1 MTSRRPHASLGA
13 MLFRPTLALLLVA
26 AVLAVAGADHLAAQA
41 PPPSDTAKAMA
52 GEWEMS
58 NADHDRTCTIIFK
71 LSPAGQNYAID
82 FGPKCAEAFPPLKPV
97 VAWTLG
103 RNDMLVLVDQSGAP
117 LLELLEV
124 EAGTYEGLRPNE
136 GRYVL
141 QNPAVAAAN
150 KERPVDDLFGE
161 WTFVRTA
168 GTRPIC
174 SLAFVAEAATGD
186 SFALQL
192 KPGCDQLITRF
203 NPVAWKM
210 DRGQLLLVSGK
221 GEIWRFEETEPAT
234 WDRVPRGRQPLVLVK
249 QGGAAGAP
257 AQ

>member
-1 MTSRRPHASLGA
+1 
-13 MLFRPTLALLLVA
+13 MLLKRALPPLLAALALVA
-26 AVLAVAGADHLAAQA
+26 ADADRLAAQA

-52 GEWEMS
+52 GDWELS
-58 NADHDRTCTIIFK
+58 NADRDRTCTINFK
-71 LSPAGQNYAID
+71 LSSAGQNYAIE
-82 FGPKCAEAFPPLKPV
+82 FGPKCAEAFPPLRPV
-97 VAWTLG
+97 VGWTLG
-103 RNDMLVLVDQSGAP
+103 RNDMLVLVDQSGSAV
-117 LLELLEV
+117 LELLEV

-161 WTFVRTA
+161 WAFVRTA

-174 SLAFVAEAATGD
+174 SVTLVAEAATGD
-186 SFALQL
+186 SFAIQV
-192 KPGCDQLITRF
+192 KPGCDPLITRF

-221 GEIWRFEETEPAT
+221 NEIWRFEESEPAT
-234 WDRVPRGRQPLVLVK
+234 WDRIPRGRQPLALVK
-249 QGGAAGAP
+249 QGAGADAP

>member
-1 MTSRRPHASLGA
+1 MLRYIPHSVVL
-13 MLFRPTLALLLVA
+13 LTLALA
-26 AVLAVAGADHLAAQA
+26 AADPLAAQA
-41 PPPSDTAKAMA
+41 PPPSDTAKALA

-58 NADHDRTCTIIFK
+58 NADHDRICTITFK
-71 LSPAGQNYAID
+71 LSAAGQNYAIEL
-82 FGPKCAEAFPPLKPV
+82 GPKCADAFPPLKPV

-117 LLELLEV
+117 VLELLEV

-161 WTFVRTA
+161 WAFVRTA

-174 SLAFVAEAATGD
+174 SVSLVAEAATGD
-186 SFALQL
+186 SFAIQV
-192 KPGCDQLITRF
+192 KPPCDPLITRF

-210 DRGQLLLVSGK
+210 ERGQLLLVSGK
-221 GEIWRFEETEPAT
+221 NEIWRFEESEPGT
-234 WDRVPRGRQPLVLVK
+234 WDRIPRGRQPLALVK
-249 QGGAAGAP
+249 QGGAAAP
-257 AQ
+257 PQQ